1 MPLQDGIWGYGDGN
15 ENDEGYGC
23 VYRNVQTLLQMLTGK
38 QPLSVTDLRTILQV
52 PWSENKKSMWIVPRD
67 AEKLINKLVPCATT
81 STFTILKV
89 LNAPWSENKKSMWIV
104 PRDATTSTFTTS
116 ESTTR
121 EIVQNFIQQSL
132 HQAGSLPILVDNG
145 TSSYLI
151 LEKRGDFGYLIGDP
165 HKKKPSQRRR
175 LLTKQNF
182 FRNFFRYPKWMILV
196 VMPSCD
202 RECTRHGI
210 NE

>member
-1 MPLQDGIWGYGDGN
+1 MPVWIWGYGDGN

-38 QPLSVTDLRTILQV
+38 QPPSVTDLRTILKV

-67 AEKLINKLVPCATT
+67 AEKLINKLVPCAPTRT
-81 STFTILKV
+81 
-89 LNAPWSENKKSMWIV
+89 
-104 PRDATTSTFTTS
+104 RTFTTS

-196 VMPSCD
+196 VMPSYD
-202 RECTRHGI
+202 RE
-210 NE
+210 

>member
-38 QPLSVTDLRTILQV
+38 QPLSVTDLREILQV
-52 PWSENKKSMWIVPRD
+52 
-67 AEKLINKLVPCATT
+67 
-81 STFTILKV
+81 
-89 LNAPWSENKKSMWIV
+89 PWSENKKSMWIV

-151 LEKRGDFGYLIGDP
+151 LEKRGDFGYIIGDP

-175 LLTKQNF
+175 VLTKQNF

-202 RECTRHGI
+202 RE
-210 NE
+210 